1 MGLDWM
7 QYFTVQVE
15 RGSGCLFQ
23 PLDDSYSYVLTA
35 KHVIEN
41 ISDFTKIKIT
51 RYTGSKYKEVKVL
64 EKPYPHPHPTKDAAI
79 IKVEKVENLGLL
91 LRADTDFYN
100 EDKWFLCG
108 YPSIRKE
115 DEFPFRKD
123 SITIMNNTTNGLIEA
138 QLNNA
143 TTHSEIEGQSGGGII
158 KSDNS
163 YFCLLGIQV
172 EMASKKEELSRIHF
186 ASLSIFDEI
195 IEENK
200 ENLSYLLPPYIG
212 SFKYLVEEVLSLEKL
227 MVNRDLVCKTLRA
240 ISKKICKEVSPKEI
254 LASYGNRYLAEG
266 TPKHIINHKQI
277 WISLL
282 ELLTIINLYGESIDY
297 LNLQEIH
304 KKRKLLIVDTDN
316 WIKKLENIYNTDL
329 TEVENGGS
337 IIVCATK
344 EKEPALTEISPEL
357 LEIADIS
364 IPAQEEMQINS
375 TIQNPFRDIKLINIF
390 KFQKYLFENMLHLA
404 QIDRSNARSKLKEIT
419 NGVI

>member
-15 RGSGCLFQ
+15 GGSGCLFQ

-51 RYTGSKYKEVKVL
+51 QYTGTEYKEVKVL
-64 EKPYPHPHPTKDAAI
+64 EEPYSHPTKDAAI
-79 IKVEKVENLGLL
+79 IKVEKVDNLELL
-91 LRADTDFYN
+91 FRAEVDLDNTKD
-100 EDKWFLCG
+100 WFLCG
-108 YPSIRKE
+108 YPKE
-115 DEFPFRKD
+115 RIDSKILFRKNQ
-123 SITIMNNTTNGLIEA
+123 ITIMNPIGEGEIEA
-138 QLNNA
+138 EVYKYANQKK
-143 TTHSEIEGQSGGGII
+143 IEGQSGGGII
-158 KSDNS
+158 KKEGDG
-163 YFCLLGIQV
+163 YRLVGIQV
-172 EMASKKEELSRIHF
+172 EMINDDEELSRIKF
-186 ASLSIFDEI
+186 ASLSIFYEI

-200 ENLSYLLPPYIG
+200 ENLSYLFPPYIG

-254 LASYGNRYLAEG
+254 LESYGNRYLAEG

-329 TEVENGGS
+329 TEIENGGS

-344 EKEPALTEISPEL
+344 EKETTLTEISPEL
-357 LEIADIS
+357 LEITDIS

-375 TIQNPFRDIKLINIF
+375 TIQNPFRDIKVINIF
-390 KFQKYLFENMLHLA
+390 KFQKYLIDNMRDLA
-404 QIDRSNARSKLKEIT
+404 QIDRSNATLKLKEIT

>member
-15 RGSGCLFQ
+15 GGSGCLFQ

-51 RYTGSKYKEVKVL
+51 QYTGSEYKEVKVL
-64 EKPYPHPHPTKDAAI
+64 EKPYPHPTKDAAI
-79 IKVEKVENLGLL
+79 IKVEKVEDLEFL
-91 LRADTDFYN
+91 LRLDTEFYN

-172 EMASKKEELSRIHF
+172 KMASKKEELSRIHF

-200 ENLSYLLPPYIG
+200 DNLSYLLPPYIV
-212 SFKYLVEEVLSLEKL
+212 SFKYLVEEVLSLENL
-227 MVNRDLVCKTLRA
+227 MVNKDLVCKTLRA

-254 LASYGNRYLAEG
+254 LESYGNHYLAEG
-266 TPKHIINHKQI
+266 TPKHIINHKKL
-277 WISLL
+277 WISFL
-282 ELLTIINLYGESIDY
+282 ELLTIIDLYGESIDY

-390 KFQKYLFENMLHLA
+390 KFQKYLFDNMLHLA